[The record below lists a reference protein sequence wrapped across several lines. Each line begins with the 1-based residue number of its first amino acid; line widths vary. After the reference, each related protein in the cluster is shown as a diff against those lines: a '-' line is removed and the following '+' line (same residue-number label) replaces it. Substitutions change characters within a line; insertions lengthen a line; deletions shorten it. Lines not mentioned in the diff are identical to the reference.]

1 MKDKTN
7 PILWFGKFKGM
18 RLKEVPN
25 DYLAFL
31 YGSFGMFRKNGAAAL
46 RERGFDR
53 EELAYFRT
61 KHPYLGK
68 RPMSEAA
75 LAKLP
80 KKRRKPRVQPQ
91 NTDPPRGWMKRIN
104 WMVKQTGKMIRADL
118 ERKAREAAE
127 QSKERGSDAP
137 HTQNG

>member
-1 MKDKTN
+1 MKDKAN

-25 DYLAFL
+25 DYLAYL
-31 YGSFGMFRKNGAAAL
+31 YGSFGIYRKRGAAAL
-46 RERGFDR
+46 RERGFDH

-61 KHPYLGK
+61 KYPYLGK

-75 LAKLP
+75 LAKSP
-80 KKRRKPRVQPQ
+80 KKRPKPQPK
-91 NTDPPRGWMKRIN
+91 NNDPPRGWMKRIK

-137 HTQNG
+137 HQ

>member
-7 PILWFGKFKGM
+7 PLLWFGKFNGM
-18 RLKEVPN
+18 RLKEVPDN
-25 DYLAFL
+25 YLAFL

-80 KKRRKPRVQPQ
+80 KKRRKPRVQPK
-91 NTDPPRGWMKRIN
+91 NNDPPRGWKKRIRM
-104 WMVKQTGKMIRADL
+104 MVRHTSEKIRADL

-127 QSKERGSDAP
+127 QSKERWSDAP